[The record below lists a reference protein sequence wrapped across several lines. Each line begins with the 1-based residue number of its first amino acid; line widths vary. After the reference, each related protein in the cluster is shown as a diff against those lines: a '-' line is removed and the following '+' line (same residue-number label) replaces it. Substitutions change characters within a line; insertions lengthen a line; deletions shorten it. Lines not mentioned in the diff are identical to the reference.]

1 MPVYKIRATRDPATS
16 DQLSQFV
23 FMSSKGKM
31 SLKLSRLNLAA
42 VPTTEAHLG
51 VELTIG
57 DRIYYTAVTFFEK
70 RGRSFT
76 TTMPAR

>member
-1 MPVYKIRATRDPATS
+1 V
-16 DQLSQFV
+16 
-23 FMSSKGKM
+23 
-31 SLKLSRLNLAA
+31 
-42 VPTTEAHLG
+42 VPSTEAHLG

-70 RGRSFT
+70 RKGSFT